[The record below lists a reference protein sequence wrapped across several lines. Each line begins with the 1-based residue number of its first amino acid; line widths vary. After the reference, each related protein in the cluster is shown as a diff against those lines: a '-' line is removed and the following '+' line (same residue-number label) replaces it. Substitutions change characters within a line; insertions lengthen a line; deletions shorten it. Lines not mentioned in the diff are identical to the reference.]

1 VAGEPLLEGSRH
13 PAGGDATAGEPVSKP
28 LVSAVREHPTP
39 SAVESQGHV
48 VPAPTELQLCLPIT
62 VVLVGDAAGAAQMLK
77 QQRYRRPACHA
88 RAEQLDINLQ
98 TRVHHPPRPK
108 HQLPTRCRPQRQR
121 PVRPHAAA
129 DALALEHMDLAEK
142 IAGNFA
148 RRTVHPKEDLLQ
160 LAMIGLIKAARRYD
174 PSRGPFRPY
183 GRTYANGEITHFLRD
198 NGFLLKV
205 PPTWRELHARG
216 QRLLT
221 SGVGVSEMLVRLGIS
236 REQWIQIVDACLVRV
251 VAFAVE

>member
-1 VAGEPLLEGSRH
+1 
-13 PAGGDATAGEPVSKP
+13 
-28 LVSAVREHPTP
+28 
-39 SAVESQGHV
+39 
-48 VPAPTELQLCLPIT
+48 
-62 VVLVGDAAGAAQMLK
+62 M
-77 QQRYRRPACHA
+77 
-88 RAEQLDINLQ
+88 
-98 TRVHHPPRPK
+98 
-108 HQLPTRCRPQRQR
+108 RCRLRRQR
-121 PVRPHAAA
+121 PVHPHAAA
-129 DALALEHMDLAEK
+129 DALALEHRDLAEK

-221 SGVGVSEMLVRLGIS
+221 SGVCVDEMLVRLGIS
-236 REQWIQIVDACLVRV
+236 REQWIQIVDACSVRV
-251 VAFAVE
+251 VAFPVD

>member
-1 VAGEPLLEGSRH
+1 M
-13 PAGGDATAGEPVSKP
+13 
-28 LVSAVREHPTP
+28 VSAVQELPTP
-39 SAVESQGHV
+39 SLPASPGAAVLT
-48 VPAPTELQLCLPIT
+48 PALVQLVLPIT
-62 VVLVGDAAGAAQMLK
+62 VVLVGDAAGVARMLR
-77 QQRYRRPACHA
+77 QRCYRRPACHA
-88 RAEQLDINLQ
+88 RAEQLEISLHAPV
-98 TRVHHPPRPK
+98 RHHSRAQGQQPP
-108 HQLPTRCRPQRQR
+108 RCRPRRER

-129 DALALEHMDLAEK
+129 DALALQHRDLAEK

-148 RRTVHPKEDLLQ
+148 RRTIHPKEDLLQ

-221 SGVGVSEMLVRLGIS
+221 SGVGLTEMLERLKIS
-236 REQWIQIVDACLVRV
+236 REQWIQAVDACSVRV
-251 VAFAVE
+251 VAFPVECTLAVT

>member
-1 VAGEPLLEGSRH
+1 MRGTVSEPLL
-13 PAGGDATAGEPVSKP
+13 
-28 LVSAVREHPTP
+28 SAVRECSTSSVMESSRPALLTP
-39 SAVESQGHV
+39 SAV
-48 VPAPTELQLCLPIT
+48 QLVLPIT
-62 VVLVGDAAGAAQMLK
+62 VVLVGDAAGVVKMLK
-77 QQRYRRPACHA
+77 QRRYRQPACHA
-88 RAEQLDINLQ
+88 RAEQLEINLQ
-98 TRVHHPPRPK
+98 APAHHPPRPK
-108 HQLPTRCRPQRQR
+108 CQPTTRCKPQRQR

-129 DALALEHMDLAEK
+129 DAMALEHMDLAEK

-221 SGVGVSEMLVRLGIS
+221 SGVVVGEMLERLGIS
-236 REQWIQIVDACLVRV
+236 REQWIQIVDACSVRV
-251 VAFAVE
+251 VAFPVE

>member
-1 VAGEPLLEGSRH
+1 M
-13 PAGGDATAGEPVSKP
+13 
-28 LVSAVREHPTP
+28 VSAVREHPKP
-39 SAVESQGHV
+39 SAVESPR
-48 VPAPTELQLCLPIT
+48 PAVLTPAALQLALPLT
-62 VVLVGDAAGAAQMLK
+62 VVLVGNAAGAERML
-77 QQRYRRPACHA
+77 QQRRYRRPACHA
-88 RAEQLDINLQ
+88 RAQQLEINLQ
-98 TRVHHPPRPK
+98 APVRHHPRAQGQQP
-108 HQLPTRCRPQRQR
+108 LRCRPRRQR

-148 RRTVHPKEDLLQ
+148 RRTVHQKEDLLQ

-205 PPTWRELHARG
+205 PPTWREIHARG

-221 SGVGVSEMLVRLGIS
+221 SGVAVAEMLEQIGIS
-236 REQWIQIVDACLVRV
+236 REQWTQIANACSVRV
-251 VAFAVE
+251 IAFPVE

>member
-1 VAGEPLLEGSRH
+1 MA
-13 PAGGDATAGEPVSKP
+13 PAV
-28 LVSAVREHPTP
+28 L
-39 SAVESQGHV
+39 
-48 VPAPTELQLCLPIT
+48 PAPAQAAPPEVVQLVLPIT
-62 VVLVGDAAGAAQMLK
+62 VVLVGDRAAAERVL
-77 QQRYRRPACHA
+77 RRRCYRRPACHA
-88 RAEQLDINLQ
+88 RTEQLQLDLQ
-98 TRVHHPPRPK
+98 PPR
-108 HQLPTRCRPQRQR
+108 HRPTAQAPARHIARRPRRQR

-129 DALALEHMDLAEK
+129 DALALEHRDLAEK

-205 PPTWRELHARG
+205 PPTWREVHARG

-221 SGVGVSEMLVRLGIS
+221 SGVGVGEMLERLEIS
-236 REQWIQIVDACLVRV
+236 REQWIRIVDACSIRV
-251 VAFAVE
+251 VAFTSE

>member
-1 VAGEPLLEGSRH
+1 MTGAVLEASDQPRQQALAQVDGQ
-13 PAGGDATAGEPVSKP
+13 PAV
-28 LVSAVREHPTP
+28 
-39 SAVESQGHV
+39 
-48 VPAPTELQLCLPIT
+48 LQLSLPIT
-62 VVLVGDAAGAAQMLK
+62 VVLVGTHAGAVRMLR
-77 QQRYRRPACHA
+77 QRRYRRPACCA
-88 RAEQLDINLQ
+88 RVGQLEINWAEPARHQS
-98 TRVHHPPRPK
+98 RPLAR
-108 HQLPTRCRPQRQR
+108 QASRCRPRRQR

-148 RRTVHPKEDLLQ
+148 RRTIHPKEDLLQ

-205 PPTWRELHARG
+205 PPTWRELHSRG

-221 SGVGVSEMLVRLGIS
+221 SGLGVTEMLERLEIS
-236 REQWIQIVDACLVRV
+236 REQWIQAVDACSVRV
-251 VAFAVE
+251 VAFPIECTLAVT

>member
-1 VAGEPLLEGSRH
+1 V
-13 PAGGDATAGEPVSKP
+13 VQ
-28 LVSAVREHPTP
+28 LV
-39 SAVESQGHV
+39 
-48 VPAPTELQLCLPIT
+48 LPIT
-62 VVLVGDAAGAAQMLK
+62 VVLVGDATGVERMLR
-77 QQRYRRPACHA
+77 QRRYRRPGCHA
-88 RAEQLDINLQ
+88 RAQQLEINLDAPV
-98 TRVHHPPRPK
+98 RHPPRA
-108 HQLPTRCRPQRQR
+108 QGQRTLRRRPRRER
-121 PVRPHAAA
+121 PVRPYAAA
-129 DALALEHMDLAEK
+129 DALALQHMDLAEK

-221 SGVGVSEMLVRLGIS
+221 SGIGVAEMLERLEIS
-236 REQWIQIVDACLVRV
+236 REQWIQIVDACSVRV
-251 VAFAVE
+251 VTFPVD

>member
-1 VAGEPLLEGSRH
+1 MN
-13 PAGGDATAGEPVSKP
+13 KP
-28 LVSAVREHPTP
+28 LVSAVRECSTP
-39 SAVESQGHV
+39 CVMESPLPAVLT
-48 VPAPTELQLCLPIT
+48 PAVMQLCLPIT
-62 VVLVGDAAGAAQMLK
+62 VVLVGDASGAAQMLK
-77 QQRYRRPACHA
+77 QRRYRRPACHA
-88 RAEQLDINLQ
+88 RAEQLEINLQ
-98 TRVHHPPRPK
+98 TPVHHPPTPK
-108 HQLPTRCRPQRQR
+108 CQTPRRCRPRRQR

-129 DALALEHMDLAEK
+129 DALALEHIDLAEK

-198 NGFLLKV
+198 KGFLLKV
-205 PPTWRELHARG
+205 PPTWREIHTRG

-221 SGVGVSEMLVRLGIS
+221 SGVGVSEMLERIGIS
-236 REQWIQIVDACLVRV
+236 REQWIQIVDACSVRV
-251 VAFAVE
+251 VAFPID

>member
-1 VAGEPLLEGSRH
+1 MTRAVLEAPEQASQQALAQVDGQ
-13 PAGGDATAGEPVSKP
+13 PAM
-28 LVSAVREHPTP
+28 
-39 SAVESQGHV
+39 
-48 VPAPTELQLCLPIT
+48 LQLSLPIT
-62 VVLVGDAAGAAQMLK
+62 VVLVGTSAGAAWMLR
-77 QQRYRRPACHA
+77 QRRQRRPACHA
-88 RAEQLDINLQ
+88 RAEQLEINLQ
-98 TRVHHPPRPK
+98 APVRHHPRAQGHEPP
-108 HQLPTRCRPQRQR
+108 RCRTRRQR

-174 PSRGPFRPY
+174 PSRGSFRPY

-221 SGVGVSEMLVRLGIS
+221 SGLGVAEILERLDIS
-236 REQWIQIVDACLVRV
+236 REQWIQIVDACSVRV
-251 VAFAVE
+251 VAFPIE

>member
-1 VAGEPLLEGSRH
+1 ML
-13 PAGGDATAGEPVSKP
+13 
-28 LVSAVREHPTP
+28 SAVRDHPDPTVLESP
-39 SAVESQGHV
+39 ATEELAHVAV
-48 VPAPTELQLCLPIT
+48 QLVLPIT
-62 VVLVGDAAGAAQMLK
+62 VVLVGDAPGAERMLR
-77 QQRYRRPACHA
+77 QQRYRRPACYA
-88 RAEQLDINLQ
+88 RAGQAGQLEI
-98 TRVHHPPRPK
+98 TWGEPSRHPPRP
-108 HQLPTRCRPQRQR
+108 QVRQAPRGRPRRQR
-121 PVRPHAAA
+121 PVHPHAAA

-205 PPTWRELHARG
+205 PPTWREIHARG

-221 SGVGVSEMLVRLGIS
+221 SGVDTALMLERLGVSRA
-236 REQWIQIVDACLVRV
+236 QWQCIAEACSIRV
-251 VAFAVE
+251 VAMPHEVNKYFSTNE

>member
-1 VAGEPLLEGSRH
+1 MSESM
-13 PAGGDATAGEPVSKP
+13 
-28 LVSAVREHPTP
+28 VSAVREHLRSSLVASPGA
-39 SAVESQGHV
+39 AVLAPV
-48 VPAPTELQLCLPIT
+48 VVQLVLPIT
-62 VVLVGDAAGAAQMLK
+62 VVLIGDAAGAERMLR
-77 QQRYRRPACHA
+77 QRRYRQPACHA
-88 RAEQLDINLQ
+88 RAQQLEINLQ
-98 TRVHHPPRPK
+98 APARHSPSAQGKWP
-108 HQLPTRCRPQRQR
+108 QRCRPRRQR

-148 RRTVHPKEDLLQ
+148 RRTIHPKEDLLQ

-221 SGVGVSEMLVRLGIS
+221 TGVGVDEMLKRIGMS
-236 REQWIQIVDACLVRV
+236 RAQWIQIVDACSVRV
-251 VAFAVE
+251 VAFPVE

>member
-1 VAGEPLLEGSRH
+1 MSV
-13 PAGGDATAGEPVSKP
+13 P
-28 LVSAVREHPTP
+28 LVSAVREHPRP
-39 SAVESQGHV
+39 SLVASPDAAVLAPV
-48 VPAPTELQLCLPIT
+48 VVQLVLPMT
-62 VVLVGDAAGAAQMLK
+62 VVLVGGAAGAERMLR
-77 QQRYRRPACHA
+77 QRRYRRPACHA
-88 RAEQLDINLQ
+88 RAQQLEINLHAPG
-98 TRVHHPPRPK
+98 HHPPKAQGQKP
-108 HQLPTRCRPQRQR
+108 PRCRPRRQR

-129 DALALEHMDLAEK
+129 DALALKHIDLAEK

-205 PPTWRELHARG
+205 PPTWREIHARG

-221 SGVGVSEMLVRLGIS
+221 SGVGMGEMLERLGIS
-236 REQWIQIVDACLVRV
+236 REQWVQIVDACSVRV
-251 VAFAVE
+251 VAFPIE

>member
-1 VAGEPLLEGSRH
+1 MSE
-13 PAGGDATAGEPVSKP
+13 P
-28 LVSAVREHPTP
+28 LVSVVRECSTN
-39 SAVESQGHV
+39 SAVENQGHA
-48 VPAPTELQLCLPIT
+48 VPAPAVLQLCLPIT
-62 VVLVGDAAGAAQMLK
+62 VVLVGNAASAAQMLK
-77 QQRYRRPACHA
+77 QRRYCRPACHA
-88 RAEQLDINLQ
+88 KAEQLEINLQ
-98 TRVHHPPRPK
+98 APVHHHPRAQGQRPP
-108 HQLPTRCRPQRQR
+108 RCRPRRER

-183 GRTYANGEITHFLRD
+183 GRTYANGEITHFLLD

-205 PPTWRELHARG
+205 PPTWREIHTRG

-221 SGVGVSEMLVRLGIS
+221 SGVCVGEMLEQTGIS
-236 REQWIQIVDACLVRV
+236 REQWIQIVDACSVRV
-251 VAFAVE
+251 VALPCE

>member
-1 VAGEPLLEGSRH
+1 
-13 PAGGDATAGEPVSKP
+13 
-28 LVSAVREHPTP
+28 
-39 SAVESQGHV
+39 
-48 VPAPTELQLCLPIT
+48 
-62 VVLVGDAAGAAQMLK
+62 
-77 QQRYRRPACHA
+77 
-88 RAEQLDINLQ
+88 
-98 TRVHHPPRPK
+98 
-108 HQLPTRCRPQRQR
+108 
-121 PVRPHAAA
+121 
-129 DALALEHMDLAEK
+129 MDLAEK

-205 PPTWRELHARG
+205 PPTWREQHARG

-221 SGVGVSEMLVRLGIS
+221 SGIAVGEMLERLEINHGHWNKIA
-236 REQWIQIVDACLVRV
+236 EACSLRV
-251 VAFAVE
+251 VAISGD

>member
-1 VAGEPLLEGSRH
+1 MRGPM
-13 PAGGDATAGEPVSKP
+13 
-28 LVSAVREHPTP
+28 VSAVREGSTP
-39 SAVESQGHV
+39 SLVERPRPAVLT
-48 VPAPTELQLCLPIT
+48 PAAEQLVLPIT
-62 VVLVGDAAGAAQMLK
+62 VVLVGDAAGVAQMLK
-77 QQRYRRPACHA
+77 QRRYRQPACHA
-88 RAEQLDINLQ
+88 QAEQLEINLQ
-98 TRVHHPPRPK
+98 APAHHPPRPK
-108 HQLPTRCRPQRQR
+108 CQQPPSCRPRRQR

-198 NGFLLKV
+198 KGFLLKV

-221 SGVGVSEMLVRLGIS
+221 SGVGVGEMLERLGIS
-236 REQWIQIVDACLVRV
+236 REQWMQIVDACSVRV
-251 VAFAVE
+251 VAFSVE

>member
-1 VAGEPLLEGSRH
+1 MTAVVLEVPDLSPPTALKPVDGQ
-13 PAGGDATAGEPVSKP
+13 PAA
-28 LVSAVREHPTP
+28 
-39 SAVESQGHV
+39 
-48 VPAPTELQLCLPIT
+48 LQLSLPIT
-62 VVLVGDAAGAAQMLK
+62 VVLVGTPASAVRMLR
-77 QQRYRRPACHA
+77 QRRYRRPACCAQAGQLEINWAEPA
-88 RAEQLDINLQ
+88 R
-98 TRVHHPPRPK
+98 HPPRAPAR
-108 HQLPTRCRPQRQR
+108 QASRCRPRR
-121 PVRPHAAA
+121 ERTVRPHAAA

-221 SGVGVSEMLVRLGIS
+221 SGVGVAEMLERIGIS
-236 REQWIQIVDACLVRV
+236 REQWILIVDACSVRV
-251 VAFAVE
+251 VAFPVE

>member
-1 VAGEPLLEGSRH
+1 ME
-13 PAGGDATAGEPVSKP
+13 
-28 LVSAVREHPTP
+28 SAVRKL
-39 SAVESQGHV
+39 
-48 VPAPTELQLCLPIT
+48 PAPSVCESPSVEVLAPVVVQLVLPIT
-62 VVLVGDAAGAAQMLK
+62 VVLVGDAAGVERMLR
-77 QQRYRRPACHA
+77 QRRFRRPACHT
-88 RAEQLDINLQ
+88 RAQQLEINLHAPV
-98 TRVHHPPRPK
+98 RHPPRAQCQQP
-108 HQLPTRCRPQRQR
+108 PRCRPRRER

-221 SGVGVSEMLVRLGIS
+221 SGVGVAEMLERLEIS
-236 REQWIQIVDACLVRV
+236 REQWILIADACSVRV
-251 VAFAVE
+251 VGFPVN

>member
-1 VAGEPLLEGSRH
+1 MRCAVLEVPEQSPTQGQAPLEVK
-13 PAGGDATAGEPVSKP
+13 TA
-28 LVSAVREHPTP
+28 AV
-39 SAVESQGHV
+39 
-48 VPAPTELQLCLPIT
+48 QLLLPIP
-62 VVLVGDAAGAAQMLK
+62 VVLVGTAAGAARML
-77 QQRYRRPACHA
+77 RRRSYRRPGCCAQAQQLEISWQAPA
-88 RAEQLDINLQ
+88 R
-98 TRVHHPPRPK
+98 HPPRA
-108 HQLPTRCRPQRQR
+108 QVRQFPTCRPRRKR

-205 PPTWRELHARG
+205 PPTWREIHARG

-221 SGVGVSEMLVRLGIS
+221 SGVSVEEMLERIGMS
-236 REQWIQIVDACLVRV
+236 CPQWIRIVDACSVRV
-251 VAFAVE
+251 VALPVD

>member
-1 VAGEPLLEGSRH
+1 M
-13 PAGGDATAGEPVSKP
+13 
-28 LVSAVREHPTP
+28 VSAVREHPSP
-39 SAVESQGHV
+39 SPLANSGAAEPAAVV
-48 VPAPTELQLCLPIT
+48 VQLVLPIT
-62 VVLVGDAAGAAQMLK
+62 VVLVGDATGVERMLR
-77 QQRYRRPACHA
+77 QRRYRRPACHA
-88 RAEQLDINLQ
+88 RAEQLEINLDAPV
-98 TRVHHPPRPK
+98 RHPPRAQGQRP
-108 HQLPTRCRPQRQR
+108 LRCRPRRER
-121 PVRPHAAA
+121 PVHPHAAA

-160 LAMIGLIKAARRYD
+160 LAMIGLIKAARRYN

-216 QRLLT
+216 RRLLA
-221 SGVGVSEMLVRLGIS
+221 SGVGVGEMLERMEIS
-236 REQWIQIVDACLVRV
+236 REQWIQIVDACSVRV
-251 VAFAVE
+251 VAFPVD

>member
-1 VAGEPLLEGSRH
+1 MAAAVLEAPEQTSQQPQVPVDGQ
-13 PAGGDATAGEPVSKP
+13 PAV
-28 LVSAVREHPTP
+28 
-39 SAVESQGHV
+39 
-48 VPAPTELQLCLPIT
+48 LQLSLPIT
-62 VVLVGDAAGAAQMLK
+62 VVLVGTHAGVTRMLR
-77 QQRYRRPACHA
+77 QRRYRRPACCA
-88 RAEQLDINLQ
+88 RAGQLEINWAEPA
-98 TRVHHPPRPK
+98 RHPPRVK
-108 HQLPTRCRPQRQR
+108 ARQVSRCRPRRQR

-205 PPTWRELHARG
+205 PPSWREIHARG
-216 QRLLT
+216 RRLLT
-221 SGVGVSEMLVRLGIS
+221 SGVGVREMLERLEIS
-236 REQWIQIVDACLVRV
+236 REQWIQIVDACSVRV
-251 VAFAVE
+251 VAFPVDRCP

>member
-1 VAGEPLLEGSRH
+1 M
-13 PAGGDATAGEPVSKP
+13 
-28 LVSAVREHPTP
+28 SAVREHPTP
-39 SAVESQGHV
+39 TLGKSPGAAVLAPAV
-48 VPAPTELQLCLPIT
+48 VQLVLPIT
-62 VVLVGDAAGAAQMLK
+62 VVLVGDAAGAAQMLR
-77 QQRYRRPACHA
+77 QRRYHRPACQA
-88 RAEQLDINLQ
+88 RAEQLDISLYAPV
-98 TRVHHPPRPK
+98 RHHPRV
-108 HQLPTRCRPQRQR
+108 QGQRASRCRPRRER

-205 PPTWRELHARG
+205 PPTWREIHARG

-221 SGVGVSEMLVRLGIS
+221 TGVCEVEILERLQIS
-236 REQWIQIVDACLVRV
+236 HDQWIQIVDACSVQV
-251 VAFAVE
+251 VAFPAE

>member
-1 VAGEPLLEGSRH
+1 M
-13 PAGGDATAGEPVSKP
+13 SKP
-28 LVSAVREHPTP
+28 LVSAVREGSTP
-39 SAVESQGHV
+39 SLVESPPFAV
-48 VPAPTELQLCLPIT
+48 LTPAAVQLELPMT
-62 VVLVGDAAGAAQMLK
+62 VVLVGDAAGVAQMLN
-77 QQRYRRPACHA
+77 QRRYRQPACHA
-88 RAEQLDINLQ
+88 WAEQLEINLQ
-98 TRVHHPPRPK
+98 TPAHHPPRPK
-108 HQLPTRCRPQRQR
+108 HQPPTRCRPQRQR

-221 SGVGVSEMLVRLGIS
+221 SGVGVGEMLERVGVS
-236 REQWIQIVDACLVRV
+236 REQWILIVDACSVRV
-251 VAFAVE
+251 VAFPVE

>member
-1 VAGEPLLEGSRH
+1 MTGAVLEATEQPQQGVAPVDGQ
-13 PAGGDATAGEPVSKP
+13 PA
-28 LVSAVREHPTP
+28 AV
-39 SAVESQGHV
+39 
-48 VPAPTELQLCLPIT
+48 QLSLPIT
-62 VVLVGDAAGAAQMLK
+62 VVLVGTPAGAARMQR
-77 QQRYRRPACHA
+77 QRRYRRPACCA
-88 RAEQLDINLQ
+88 RAGQLEINWAEPG
-98 TRVHHPPRPK
+98 RHPPRV
-108 HQLPTRCRPQRQR
+108 QASQASRCRPRRQR

-205 PPTWRELHARG
+205 PPTWREIHARG

-221 SGVGVSEMLVRLGIS
+221 SGVGVVEMLERLNLGHD
-236 REQWIQIVDACLVRV
+236 QWSQIAEACSVRV
-251 VAFAVE
+251 IAFPAE

>member
-1 VAGEPLLEGSRH
+1 MVF
-13 PAGGDATAGEPVSKP
+13 
-28 LVSAVREHPTP
+28 AVREHPAP
-39 SAVESQGHV
+39 SLLESSAGEVVV
-48 VPAPTELQLCLPIT
+48 VPVVVQLVLPFT
-62 VVLVGDAAGAAQMLK
+62 VVLVGDATGVERMLR
-77 QQRYRRPACHA
+77 QRRYRRPACHA
-88 RAEQLDINLQ
+88 RAEQLEINLHAPV
-98 TRVHHPPRPK
+98 RHHPRAHAQGPPPRR
-108 HQLPTRCRPQRQR
+108 QRRQR
-121 PVRPHAAA
+121 PVHPHAVA
-129 DALALEHMDLAEK
+129 DALALQHMDLAEK

-221 SGVGVSEMLVRLGIS
+221 SGVGVEKMLKRIGMS
-236 REQWIQIVDACLVRV
+236 RAQWIQIVDACSVRV
-251 VAFAVE
+251 VAFPVD

>member
-1 VAGEPLLEGSRH
+1 MRG
-13 PAGGDATAGEPVSKP
+13 TVSEP
-28 LVSAVREHPTP
+28 LVSAVREGSPP
-39 SAVESQGHV
+39 SLVESPL
-48 VPAPTELQLCLPIT
+48 PAVLTPAAVQLVLPIT
-62 VVLVGDAAGAAQMLK
+62 VVLVGDAASTKRMLWK
-77 QQRYRRPACHA
+77 RRYRRPACHA
-88 RAEQLDINLQ
+88 RAQQLEINLQ
-98 TRVHHPPRPK
+98 APAHHPPRPQGK
-108 HQLPTRCRPQRQR
+108 QPVRCRPRRQR

-221 SGVGVSEMLVRLGIS
+221 SGVGVGEMLVRLGIS
-236 REQWIQIVDACLVRV
+236 REQWQQITEACSVQIVDLPD
-251 VAFAVE
+251 

>member
-1 VAGEPLLEGSRH
+1 
-13 PAGGDATAGEPVSKP
+13 VSGP
-28 LVSAVREHPTP
+28 LVSAVRECSTP
-39 SAVESQGHV
+39 SVMESPLPAVLT
-48 VPAPTELQLCLPIT
+48 PAAVQLLLPIT
-62 VVLVGDAAGAAQMLK
+62 VVLVGDAAGMAQMLK
-77 QQRYRRPACHA
+77 QHRYRQPMCCA
-88 RAEQLDINLQ
+88 RAEQLEINLQ
-98 TRVHHPPRPK
+98 APAHHPPKPK
-108 HQLPTRCRPQRQR
+108 CQPPTRCRPQRQR

-221 SGVGVSEMLVRLGIS
+221 SGVGVSEMLERLGIS
-236 REQWIQIVDACLVRV
+236 REQWMQIVDACSVRV
-251 VAFAVE
+251 VAFPIE

>member
-1 VAGEPLLEGSRH
+1 MNRLPSGSVFVSPL
-13 PAGGDATAGEPVSKP
+13 
-28 LVSAVREHPTP
+28 
-39 SAVESQGHV
+39 
-48 VPAPTELQLCLPIT
+48 
-62 VVLVGDAAGAAQMLK
+62 AQFSMS
-77 QQRYRRPACHA
+77 P
-88 RAEQLDINLQ
+88 D
-98 TRVHHPPRPK
+98 
-108 HQLPTRCRPQRQR
+108 RPQRQR

-129 DALALEHMDLAEK
+129 DSLALEHMDLAEK

-216 QRLLT
+216 QRMLT
-221 SGVGVSEMLVRLGIS
+221 SGVGVGEMLERVGIS
-236 REQWIQIVDACLVRV
+236 REQWIQIVDACSIRV

>member
-1 VAGEPLLEGSRH
+1 MT
-13 PAGGDATAGEPVSKP
+13 DAVMAAPEQSPQQALAPVDGQP
-28 LVSAVREHPTP
+28 EV
-39 SAVESQGHV
+39 
-48 VPAPTELQLCLPIT
+48 LQLSLPIT
-62 VVLVGDAAGAAQMLK
+62 VVLVGDAAGAVQMLK
-77 QQRYRRPACHA
+77 QRCYRQPMCHA
-88 RAEQLDINLQ
+88 RAEQLEINLQ
-98 TRVHHPPRPK
+98 TPAHRPPSPK
-108 HQLPTRCRPQRQR
+108 HQQPPRCRPRRQR

-129 DALALEHMDLAEK
+129 DSLALEHMDLAEK

-221 SGVGVSEMLVRLGIS
+221 SGVAVGEMLERLGIS
-236 REQWIQIVDACLVRV
+236 REQWIQIVDACSVRV
-251 VAFAVE
+251 VAFPVD

>member
-1 VAGEPLLEGSRH
+1 MSV
-13 PAGGDATAGEPVSKP
+13 PV
-28 LVSAVREHPTP
+28 VSAVREHPKP
-39 SAVESQGHV
+39 SAVESPR
-48 VPAPTELQLCLPIT
+48 PAVLTPAAVQLSLPLT
-62 VVLVGDAAGAAQMLK
+62 VVLMGDAAGAERMLR
-77 QQRYRRPACHA
+77 QRRYRRPACHA
-88 RAEQLDINLQ
+88 RAQQLEINLQ
-98 TRVHHPPRPK
+98 APVRHHPRAQGQRP
-108 HQLPTRCRPQRQR
+108 PRCRPRRER

-221 SGVGVSEMLVRLGIS
+221 SGVGVEEMLERMEIS
-236 REQWIQIVDACLVRV
+236 RAQWIQIVDACSVRV
-251 VAFAVE
+251 VAFPVD